1 MPKRPQ
7 TAAPVCGPF
16 FFPHPRMPHFILQK
30 TEADQFGDYLSL
42 VQNPRIMA
50 LISGRAL
57 DTAEAETQYAAIQ
70 ARNLLHPACGY
81 FYLRD
86 RNGQLMGLCKLQINR
101 PNESEAEIGYLLHP
115 DYWGRGLASAVC
127 TELLARA
134 HELRFIHRLRALT
147 DPANHAS
154 AHILRKHG
162 FALQAEPVSE
172 HGYQRQLW
180 LFPLPRAEHRAT

>member
-1 MPKRPQ
+1 
-7 TAAPVCGPF
+7 
-16 FFPHPRMPHFILQK
+16 MPHFILQK